1 MSGNGTADGHGTP
14 DGHHATLPA
23 DGGPGSPFSVTALG
37 GGHGLHVTLRAL
49 RRLTDAV
56 TAVVTVGDDGGS
68 SGRIR
73 RELDILPLGDLRMA
87 LDALAERDH
96 LGPVDPGTAR
106 RLFEHRFGGSGALAG
121 HAVGNLVL
129 AGLLDVL
136 GDPVAALDEAGR
148 MLGVRGRVLP
158 MSPLPVDLE
167 ADVIGLG
174 LSESQ
179 QSEDDVAHRIRGQVA
194 VATTPG
200 QVRQVRLVPR
210 RPKACAEAVEAIR
223 TADVVTLGPG
233 SWFTSVMPHLL
244 VPELFTA
251 LTETEARRVL
261 VLNLAP
267 QPGETAGFSPEQH
280 LDALAEHAPRLRLDV
295 VIADPDA
302 VPEPDRLRRG
312 AEAFGATTLFT
323 AVGETGGAP
332 RHDPVALAGA
342 LRDAAGSAASR
353 DRVPDDEWDARVETW
368 GRAGRRRLGGGDV
381 FFTPTRD
388 TYRHE
393 EEDLRWP

>member
-1 MSGNGTADGHGTP
+1 MSGTNGRTNGE
-14 DGHHATLPA
+14 
-23 DGGPGSPFSVTALG
+23 GPGSPFRATALG
-37 GGHGLHVTLRAL
+37 GGHGLHATLRAL
-49 RRLTDAV
+49 RRLTDDV

-96 LGPVDPGTAR
+96 AGPTDMSAWR

-136 GDPVAALDEAGR
+136 GDPVAALDEACR
-148 MLGVRGRVLP
+148 LLGVRGRVLP
-158 MSPLPVDLE
+158 MSTVPVDIE
-167 ADVIGLG
+167 ADVTGLG
-174 LSESQ
+174 ISS
-179 QSEDDVAHRIRGQVA
+179 SAARDDDVAHRIRGQVA

-200 QVRQVRLVPR
+200 HVRQVRLVPR
-210 RPKACAEAVEAIR
+210 RPKACAEAVAAIR
-223 TADVVTLGPG
+223 SADVVTLGPG

-244 VPELFTA
+244 VPELFAA
-251 LTETEARRVL
+251 LTETDARRVL

-302 VPEPDRLRRG
+302 TPEPDRLRRG

-323 AVGETGGAP
+323 AVGEPDGAP
-332 RHDPVALAGA
+332 RHDAVALAGA
-342 LRDAAGSAASR
+342 LREAAGSAASR
-353 DRVPDDEWDARVETW
+353 ERVPDDEWDARVETW
-368 GRAGRRRLGGGDV
+368 GRAARRRFGADV
-381 FFTPTRD
+381 FFTPTD
-388 TYRHE
+388 GTYRHD